1 MPRGRLII
9 KRFSDILRNLYY
21 FPPKPISFI
30 LTKYMIS
37 DLRRK
42 RMMCLSVNDVV
53 KFAFLYRNILSRTF
67 ELIPWKPEYAP
78 FTILPAQ
85 VPSEIIALLKMLKEL
100 KPRRILEIGTERGG
114 TLMLF
119 TEVASPSAILISIDL
134 PSYSG
139 VFGFSY
145 PRWKEDVY
153 RSFAKWNQKVFLIR
167 GDSHDSKTLRKVKSI
182 LGNDTLDFLFI
193 DGDHSYEGVKRD
205 FEMYSPLVRRGGIIA
220 FHDIVPGPP
229 EKVGGV
235 PRFWKEVK
243 TKFKSLEI
251 VRSWRQGG
259 FGIGVVYK

>member
-1 MPRGRLII
+1 MKRLILN
-9 KRFSDILRNLYY
+9 ILRNIYHS
-21 FPPKPISFI
+21 PPEPISYLLSRWMAF
-30 LTKYMIS
+30 
-37 DLRRK
+37 DLKKKRRATT
-42 RMMCLSVNDVV
+42 LEEAV
-53 KFAFLYRNILSRTF
+53 KFAYHYRNIMSQLFNS
-67 ELIPWKPEYAP
+67 LPWKSEYAP
-78 FTILPAQ
+78 FTIIPAQ
-85 VPSEIIALLKMLKEL
+85 ISSEILALLRILKE
-100 KPRRILEIGTERGG
+100 KRPRRILEIGTERGG

-119 TEVASPSAILISIDL
+119 TEVASPSAILISMDL

-139 VFGFSY
+139 IFGFSY
-145 PRWKEDVY
+145 PRWKEGVY
-153 RSFAKWNQKVFLIR
+153 KSFAKWNQKVFLIR
-167 GDSHDSKTLRKVKSI
+167 GDSHDSKTLKKVKSI
-182 LGNDTLDFLFI
+182 LRNDMLDFLFI

-205 FEMYSPLVRRGGIIA
+205 FEMYSSLVRRGGIIA